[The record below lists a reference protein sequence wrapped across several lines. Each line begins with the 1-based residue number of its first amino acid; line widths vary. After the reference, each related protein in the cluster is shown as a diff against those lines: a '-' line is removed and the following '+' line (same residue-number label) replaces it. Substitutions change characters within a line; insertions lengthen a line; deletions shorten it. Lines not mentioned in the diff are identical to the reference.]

1 MLPACCT
8 GSRLHSPGEIELPT
22 KEPMVGFD
30 NIRTDAGKPL
40 PNACAAPGR
49 SVKKGGT
56 GVRKSQD
63 VVEVHYRSFC
73 YDEYE
78 QQVVH

>member
-1 MLPACCT
+1 MNRCYQTLP
-8 GSRLHSPGEIELPT
+8 
-22 KEPMVGFD
+22 K
-30 NIRTDAGKPL
+30 
-40 PNACAAPGR
+40 ACAAPGR
-49 SVKKGGT
+49 SVKKGGK